1 MPFNTHA
8 LRYHPE
14 ESYPSLYAYLH
25 RNAQRYLGVLKYDAF
40 EVDTVIG
47 HVVEQL
53 VRLGL
58 LGGKDH
64 TLLTALDHL
73 ADAQF
78 YAFLARSV
86 RNKAIDRQR
95 KRRLQVSTSAEW
107 EAQEDIEGGNDPL
120 NDAVESVWGGIPFAT
135 PEEITLQL
143 ASQQDLRNVLKH
155 CILQLRV
162 APRQL
167 QAVLQELQ
175 EIGVD
180 DLFHSIVDE
189 LHLSIPSEPG
199 PHMSQHRD
207 HAHKKLRLCLQ
218 NRSSNLAVMIALRLT
233 NYVKLSGGKLS
244 TDSNTYVVDVQALA
258 QQDLAINDVHKGLYV
273 LVSEGLVTWH
283 GEAVVQLSADQ
294 IKRLSRFY
302 QE

>member
-1 MPFNTHA
+1 MPFNAHA
-8 LRYHPE
+8 LRYHLE
-14 ESYPSLYAYLH
+14 ESYPLLYAYLH
-25 RNAQRYLGVLKYDAF
+25 RNAQRYLGALKYDAF

-64 TLLTALDHL
+64 TSLTALDHL

-95 KRRLQVSTSAEW
+95 KRRLQVSASAEW
-107 EAQEDIEGGNDPL
+107 EALEGIEGANDPL
-120 NDAVESVWGGIPFAT
+120 NDAVGSIWGGIPFAT

-180 DLFHSIVDE
+180 DLFRSIVDE
-189 LHLSIPSEPG
+189 PHLSIPSEPG
-199 PHMSQHRD
+199 LHMSQHRD

-244 TDSNTYVVDVQALA
+244 TDSNTYIVDVQALA
-258 QQDLAINDVHKGLYV
+258 QQDISINDVHKGLYV